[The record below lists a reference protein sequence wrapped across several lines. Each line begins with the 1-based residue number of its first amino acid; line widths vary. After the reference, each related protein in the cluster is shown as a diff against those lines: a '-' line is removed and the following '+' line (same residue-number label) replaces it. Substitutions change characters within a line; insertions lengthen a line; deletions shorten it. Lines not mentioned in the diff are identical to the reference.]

1 MAVAGINAG
10 PGLTTSHDATVTPAM
25 QGLTGAQPAAPAAA
39 PAPATVAPA
48 APTPDVIPPGSVIGG
63 GTATS
68 VSQALL
74 GPSIIGGH
82 VGKDFEIEAN
92 GQVVTGGG
100 AALMGGGGSSI
111 GGLACER

>member
-1 MAVAGINAG
+1 MGSSDDAPPPARPPLSGRG
-10 PGLTTSHDATVTPAM
+10 TRLTAAM

-39 PAPATVAPA
+39 APA
-48 APTPDVIPPGSVIGG
+48 APTPAVIPPGSVIGG

-68 VSQALL
+68 VTQALL

-100 AALMGGGGSSI
+100 AALMGGGGS
-111 GGLACER
+111 